1 MTATGSFY
9 TRLTVFCRFY
19 LQPKRIPRPIV
30 KKAKKAKDKGE
41 EEATKEPDEKETEK
55 SENEPGG
62 TKEHKQKDEDTAKDN
77 DDDDDDDDVAY
88 RTPNVVNMPVGEQKP
103 LIRQDTVGSR
113 GVPGASP
120 PGQESSR
127 SAKNEENEKTLGR
140 EKAKGPLFLFRFS
153 FIW

>member
-1 MTATGSFY
+1 MTATGSLY
-9 TRLTVFCRFY
+9 TGFNCILSFY

-55 SENEPGG
+55 SENELGV

-77 DDDDDDDDVAY
+77 DDDDDDVAY
-88 RTPNVVNMPVGEQKP
+88 RTPNVVNMPAGEQKP
-103 LIRQDTVGSR
+103 LIRQDTIGSR
-113 GVPGASP
+113 SVPGASP

-127 SAKNEENEKTLGR
+127 SAKNEEKMLER
-140 EKAKGPLFLFRFS
+140 EKAKGSLFLFRFS
-153 FIW
+153 FF

>member
-19 LQPKRIPRPIV
+19 SQPKRIPRPIV

-55 SENEPGG
+55 PENEAGG
-62 TKEHKQKDEDTAKDN
+62 TKEHKQKDEDTAKEN
-77 DDDDDDDDVAY
+77 DDDDDDDAAY
-88 RTPNVVNMPVGEQKP
+88 RTPNVVNMPAGEQKP
-103 LIRQDTVGSR
+103 LIRQDSVGSR
-113 GVPGASP
+113 GVPGASL

-127 SAKNEENEKTLGR
+127 SAKNEEKTLER
-140 EKAKGPLFLFRFS
+140 EKAKGSLFLFRFS
-153 FIW
+153 FF